1 MREFA
6 VSVLV
11 NLRDRLSGGLNGI
24 RRRLE
29 QLRNLGGRLGI
40 DRLGSALGRVV
51 RQVGLVG
58 AAFTTLSTVAGGALI
73 TLGNSLA
80 QRGTEIEDLARRA
93 GVATDALQELA
104 FAGNRRGVTMDAL
117 VDGLKELQLRADE
130 FILTGEGSAKEAFER
145 LGLSADDLAR
155 GLEQPDALFED
166 IIGRLGQLDRAAQI
180 RIADEIFGGAGGE
193 QFVQLIDMGVEG
205 IRELRQ
211 EARDIGA
218 IITPEQLAIMRE
230 YRNAVQGLTDRYSGL
245 QNMLAEKLLPVLTP
259 LVDQISAW
267 IDAHRPQVVEAM
279 EKAVS
284 GLADVI
290 PVVVDGF
297 DRFLGIAS
305 GIAQGAGKIAD
316 QMGGLENIAAGV
328 AAVMSIKLVA
338 ALGQLSAVLLTTPAG
353 WFVLAA
359 VGLGMLAKQIYDN
372 WGNLGEW
379 LEGLGAKL
387 GGLAKDTG
395 SAIVKGLGDLGAWAG
410 SVVSDF
416 WATMSARWAA
426 IDWGQLGR
434 MMGKGLVEI
443 VSFAARLTADFW
455 KAVWRAWN
463 DIDWLELGRVLLTG
477 LDAFVKGAGDFVF
490 AAAGAIFE
498 EFRKVDWGSLVV
510 DMKDAIVAGASAL
523 VEAGAAL
530 IQALWDGIKRKA
542 DELLAWFAELPD
554 RIIEA
559 IGSIN
564 LSDLI
569 SWPEPPGWVKWM
581 FGMESAPTPRAMPGG
596 GESDF
601 DAQAE
606 RLGFPAP
613 VPAPTPPVGGPPERR
628 SSLDAPSARSRDF
641 ALAAPA
647 SAAGA
652 GPRAERQEVAFA
664 GELVVRVDGPGR
676 VTSTQSS
683 DPRVDI
689 QPQRGPSLALA

>member
-218 IITPEQLAIMRE
+218 VISPEQLAIMRQ
-230 YRNAVQGLTDRYSGL
+230 YRNAVQDLTDRYSGL
-245 QNMLAEKLLPVLTP
+245 QNMLAEKLLPVLIP
-259 LVDQISAW
+259 LVDQVSAW
-267 IDAHRPQVVEAM
+267 IDAHRPQIVEAM
-279 EKAVS
+279 EQAVAA
-284 GLADVI
+284 LAEAI
-290 PVVVDGF
+290 PVAIEGF
-297 DRFLGIAS
+297 QRMIDIA
-305 GIAQGAGKIAD
+305 GPIAD
-316 QMGGLENIAAGV
+316 AAGTV
-328 AAVMSIKLVA
+328 IERLGGIEAIAIGLGALFSVKLVA
-338 ALGQLSAVLLTTPAG
+338 ALGAFGVALLTTPIG
-353 WFVLAA
+353 WFVMA
-359 VGLGMLAKQIYDN
+359 VGGAVALIRKEWDTFEPYFE
-372 WGNLGEW
+372 NL
-379 LEGLGAKL
+379 L
-387 GGLAKDTG
+387 GGVKALFEGDVGAILTIID
-395 SAIVKGLGDLGAWAG
+395 SLVAIVGQ
-410 SVVSDF
+410 VVIEF
-416 WATMSARWAA
+416 
-426 IDWGQLGR
+426 
-434 MMGKGLVEI
+434 GKWIAEV
-443 VSFAARLTADFW
+443 
-455 KAVWRAWN
+455 
-463 DIDWLELGRVLLTG
+463 TG
-477 LDAFVKGAGDFVF
+477 LDDAIAGL
-490 AAAGAIFE
+490 
-498 EFRKVDWGSLVV
+498 VDWLNGLGERFRRVAREAAEAIDEGLADVV
-510 DMKDAIVAGASAL
+510 TFMRDLPAKAGEAIVAGAGKL

-530 IQALWDGIKRKA
+530 IQALWDGIKAKFE
-542 DELLAWFAELPD
+542 ELLTWVATIPD
-554 RIIEA
+554 RIKQA
-559 IGSIN
+559 IGEFDPFAGVRSR
-564 LSDLI
+564 LQS
-569 SWPEPPGWVKWM
+569 GWNSV
-581 FGMESAPTPRAMPGG
+581 FGG
-596 GESDF
+596 GESGGE
-601 DAQAE
+601 DASE
-606 RLGFPAP
+606 GGTPA
-613 VPAPTPPVGGPPERR
+613 APSAPPVGGPPERR
-628 SSLDAPSARSRDF
+628 SSLDAPGLTGARQLASATPASVG
-641 ALAAPA
+641 AAPR
-647 SAAGA
+647 
-652 GPRAERQEVAFA
+652 PERQEVAFA